1 MGTEPAEEGRCDV
14 DADESLEEEAR
25 EEEEEEEEE
34 EAAMAMKLVGMEGR
48 DEEERERD
56 ARADEEGDDGC
67 TLRSAGLRRMMES
80 RLPGSWAR
88 TALPGGNG
96 EGIADAEV
104 DIDEDEW
111 VGLRPPF
118 CQDMACCRS

>member
-1 MGTEPAEEGRCDV
+1 VGTEPAEEGRCDV

-25 EEEEEEEEE
+25 EEEEE

-56 ARADEEGDDGC
+56 ARADGEGDDGC

-80 RLPGSWAR
+80 RLPGWAR
-88 TALPGGNG
+88 TALPGGN

-118 CQDMACCRS
+118 CQDMACR

>member
-25 EEEEEEEEE
+25 DEEEEEA
-34 EAAMAMKLVGMEGR
+34 AAMAMKLVGMEGR

-80 RLPGSWAR
+80 RLPGWVR
-88 TALPGGNG
+88 TALPGGN

-118 CQDMACCRS
+118 CQDMACR

>member
-1 MGTEPAEEGRCDV
+1 VGTEPAEESRCDV

-25 EEEEEEEEE
+25 EEEEEEE
-34 EAAMAMKLVGMEGR
+34 AAMAMKMVGVEGR

-56 ARADEEGDDGC
+56 ERADEEGDDGC

-80 RLPGSWAR
+80 RLPGWAR
-88 TALPGGNG
+88 MALGGN
-96 EGIADAEV
+96 EEEIADTEV
-104 DIDEDEW
+104 DKDDDEW

-118 CQDMACCRS
+118 CQDMACC